1 MKRDNAR
8 SRREQSER
16 WSLNTHKLTEGLGS
30 AWTHRRVCD
39 GRTRSCTELRGA
51 ESSGF
56 APHHAAAR
64 QRRGLARGRR
74 HRLESARDLVPGAVA
89 PPAVVARLA
98 ANVAAVGVAVGEDA
112 RRIIRCL
119 GEPSLG
125 SALER
130 MRGLGAALVQPR
142 LNSRLNSR
150 RHLVSIPAGRA
161 APPPPP
167 KSRPEARAHA
177 STSARARGSLA
188 PLPHRRTAPS
198 PPLAACE
205 QREAPPPTPRLGL
218 C

>member
-1 MKRDNAR
+1 M
-8 SRREQSER
+8 RRHS
-16 WSLNTHKLTEGLGS
+16 
-30 AWTHRRVCD
+30 
-39 GRTRSCTELRGA
+39 TELRCR
-51 ESSGF
+51 EFKVRSPSRS
-56 APHHAAAR
+56 AAR
-64 QRRGLARGRR
+64 QRRGLSRGRR
-74 HRLESARDLVPGAVA
+74 DRLEAARNLAPSAVA
-89 PPAVVARLA
+89 PPAVIARLA

-130 MRGLGAALVQPR
+130 VRGLGAALVQPR

-161 APPPPP
+161 VPPPTP

-218 C
+218 G